1 MAEPTISFGG
11 IASGLDTKA
20 IIAALSAINKK
31 PIDLL
36 QNKASQFAGLKQRYE
51 QLRGKLQTLQDTVS
65 DIAKSTDLLSFSAT
79 SSNTNILTATASGS
93 AAAGSFNVAVNALAK
108 AQVSTSA
115 GFADYTTT
123 SAGTGDLKF
132 TIGSTTTTISIASGK
147 DTLEKVRD
155 AINDAKFGVTAT
167 IVSEGTGTTPYKL
180 VLQSNK
186 TGTDNAFTIDATAF
200 TGTLAL
206 GQTQGAANASISI
219 NGLTLTRQ
227 SNVVSDVVPG
237 VTLNLLSQNASPV
250 TVTLNPDYGAIET
263 KIQKYVDSQSDLVSF
278 INSQIAAVNNQGGWF
293 NGESTVRNIKNGLL
307 QLTTA
312 GSLPGG
318 SNSTLASIGISLDKD
333 GTLNFDKTK
342 FETAA
347 KSNLDGVTN
356 LMTKLGK
363 SFDTDGFTL
372 YTPPTNLGSGTYNV
386 QVTQVA
392 TKATTTAGAAYAT
405 LAQEEKLTF
414 KQNGKTVDITLAAGT
429 TLANAVTKIQTDL
442 QKAKFTLNV
451 TDSGGSLKFTASAF
465 GSKYGFSVQSN
476 VAAGAGTSGVGT
488 TLVNAAGVDAAGTIN
503 GVALT
508 GDGQQLKGTST
519 SDYKGLEFR
528 YTGTTVPANSKL
540 TLGADGFFV
549 KLKARLTNV
558 LASVSGP
565 IAARVDGLG
574 KNIDNISDRI
584 DELTKRN
591 DQYEELLRKRF
602 TALEQIIG
610 RLQEQQSYIAAVK
623 IGTG

>member
-206 GQTQGAANASISI
+206 GQTQAAANASISI

-372 YTPPTNLGSGTYNV
+372 YTPPTNLGSGTYDV

-392 TKATTTAGAAYAT
+392 TKATSTAGAAFGT

-508 GDGQQLKGTST
+508 GEGQQLKGKST
-519 SDYKGLEFR
+519 GDYKGLEFR
-528 YTGTTVPANSKL
+528 YTGTTVPVNSKL